1 MSDISRGTVYVTA
14 ESVAQPWRSAH
25 QKGRRGVNIYTLSDL
40 LSVSGEAR
48 GGEIIS
54 GTIQQNLFTLSLDE
68 RVQVYRKC
76 DPVFG
81 LVTGRAKRIAGLKWA
96 VKKVTKDDDRIEAH
110 VKMATELFREWSE
123 PTIKG
128 QVIRARCLK
137 YVLGILPD
145 ARPDFSNI
153 GSALARWKRRNKMAY
168 DDRSQE
174 IMDWLH
180 EPNAEDN
187 FNQFVQKTV
196 IDLMVHGGVGWYKE
210 RMNRLIE
217 NVYVLPGGTVL
228 PFRST
233 FVGGGS
239 AYVQILNGI
248 PPKVYFPDEIT
259 YIAYAPNSML
269 SYGAVPLEALVN
281 KVAEYL
287 MFDEQAAQKAD
298 GTSAPE
304 KLIVMNDQFPFGDED
319 LGKDLPVPLTR
330 EEQSKIETLMNEP
343 RRNAIR
349 VLTGYGGQGQPTV
362 VDLSRESTFQSQ
374 SERQDKILRAVAI
387 VYNVSNVEIN
397 LTGSEDTSGRAT
409 SESQQDSDQQ
419 KGWAPIAMQF
429 EDAINTDILPQK
441 FGHGYALESEK
452 GLNDK
457 QKVDLLRARLETG
470 AYSVNEVRTG
480 AGEEP
485 YPEPEYDRPKSPSAA
500 DGSALN
506 PLSMRSVG

>member
-1 MSDISRGTVYVTA
+1 MSDISQGTVYVTA

-40 LSVSGEAR
+40 LSVTGEDKYGNVLA
-48 GGEIIS
+48 

-81 LVTGRAKRIAGLKWA
+81 LVTGRAKRIAGLKWN
-96 VKKVTKDDDRIEAH
+96 VKKVTKEDDRIEAYI
-110 VKMATELFREWSE
+110 KMASELFKEWSE

-128 QVIRARCLK
+128 QVIRARCMK
-137 YVLGILPD
+137 YVLDILPD
-145 ARPDFSNI
+145 AKPDLSNV
-153 GSALARWKRRNKMAY
+153 SAALARWKRRNKMAY
-168 DDRSQE
+168 DDKSQE
-174 IMDWLH
+174 AMDWLH
-180 EPNAEDN
+180 EPNSEDN
-187 FNQFVQKTV
+187 FNQFIQKTV

-210 RMNRLIE
+210 RLGGLIE

-233 FVGGGS
+233 FVGGGT

-248 PPKVYFPDEIT
+248 PPKVYFTDEIT
-259 YIAYAPNSML
+259 YIPYSPNSML

-304 KLIVMNDQFPFGDED
+304 KLIVMNDQFPFGDEE
-319 LGKDLPVPLTR
+319 LGKDLSVPLTR

-362 VDLSRESTFQSQ
+362 VDLSRESTFSTQSD
-374 SERQDKILRAVAI
+374 RQDKILRAVAI
-387 VYNVSNVEIN
+387 VFNVSNVEIN
-397 LTGSEDTSGRAT
+397 LTGSDDTSGRST

-419 KGWAPIAMQF
+419 KGWAPIAMQL
-429 EDAINTDILPQK
+429 EDSINTDILPQK
-441 FGHGYALESEK
+441 FGHGYILESEK

-457 QKVDLLRARLETG
+457 QKVELLKAKLETG
-470 AYSVNEVRTG
+470 AYSVNEVRTA

-485 YPEPEYDRPKSPSAA
+485 YPEREYDRPKESVQA
-500 DGSALN
+500 DGSAMSPFN
-506 PLSMRSVG
+506 MRS